1 MFYHFEESLN
11 SPAANRTSMNFKD
24 LIPLLESI
32 APPSL
37 AEEFDTGRIG
47 LVLDRGADVQK
58 IAVALDPTDR
68 VLKEAARL
76 GANLLVTH
84 HTLIF
89 DPVNLIS
96 KRLSDTLKIAID
108 NDISIYT
115 MHTNYD
121 KVEGGVNDVLAEL
134 LGLSNVT
141 PLALGRIGEIE
152 PMSAKDFAAFVSK
165 KLDTHVQYAGNSEI
179 RKVMVVGGSGFCRE
193 YIDLALENGAN
204 ALVSGELRHD
214 AIRYAGELCL
224 FDATHYATEAPAMKR
239 LCGRLSV
246 ESVFIEDK
254 PVVRVL

>member
-1 MFYHFEESLN
+1 
-11 SPAANRTSMNFKD
+11 MNLKE

-37 AEEFDTGRIG
+37 ADDFDAGRIG
-47 LVLDRGADVQK
+47 LILDRGADVHK
-58 IAVALDPTDR
+58 IAVALDPTDH
-68 VLKEAARL
+68 VLKEAVRF

-121 KVEGGVNDVLAEL
+121 KAEGGVNDVLAEL
-134 LGLSNVT
+134 LGLSNVM
-141 PLALGRIGEIE
+141 PLAPGRLGEIK
-152 PMSAKDFAAFVSK
+152 PMTVREFAAIISQR
-165 KLDTHVQYAGNSEI
+165 LDTHVQYVGDSRI
-179 RKVMVVGGSGFCRE
+179 RKVMVIGGSGFRRE
-193 YIDLALENGAN
+193 YIEIALENGAD

-214 AIRYAGELCL
+214 ALRYAGELSM
-224 FDATHYATEAPAMKR
+224 FDAMHYATEAPAMDR
-239 LCGRLSV
+239 LCGRLPV
-246 ESVFIEDK
+246 ESIFIEDRTQIRIQDRSGI
-254 PVVRVL
+254 P

>member
-1 MFYHFEESLN
+1 M
-11 SPAANRTSMNFKD
+11 
-24 LIPLLESI
+24 
-32 APPSL
+32 
-37 AEEFDTGRIG
+37 
-47 LVLDRGADVQK
+47 
-58 IAVALDPTDR
+58 ALDPTDY

-76 GANLLVTH
+76 GANLLITH

-108 NDISIYT
+108 NDISIYA

-134 LGLSNVT
+134 LGLNNIE
-141 PLALGRIGEIE
+141 PLALGRLGEIE
-152 PMSAKDFAAFVSK
+152 PMSVREFASFVSE
-165 KLDTHVQYAGNSEI
+165 KLHTHVQYIGDSEI
-179 RKVMVVGGSGFCRE
+179 RKVMVVGGSGFRRE
-193 YIDLALENGAN
+193 YIDTAIEHDAD

-239 LCGRLSV
+239 LCERLPVRSI
-246 ESVFIEDK
+246 FIEDK
-254 PVVRVL
+254 PAVRLIVIFKGVI